1 MKEHDNRRRAII
13 NCIRE
18 NKLKLSPE
26 NCEFLNSHV
35 TNEGHVLTP
44 EGIQPDPE
52 KICAMEE
59 LPACST
65 ECF

>member
-44 EGIQPDPE
+44 EGIQPDP
-52 KICAMEE
+52 
-59 LPACST
+59 
-65 ECF
+65 